1 MYIFFEYIILYIGF
15 IKTSWVLVPFYV
27 YSKLIFI
34 TAIIFWLLLLTYYVI
49 LSKYV
54 GFYKHWFVN
63 KYINLSPK
71 VVTVVLKF
79 FILV

>member
-15 IKTSWVLVPFYV
+15 IKTSWVLVPFYI

-34 TAIIFWLLLLTYYVI
+34 TAIIFWLLLLTYDVI

-54 GFYKHWFVN
+54 GFYK
-63 KYINLSPK
+63 L
-71 VVTVVLKF
+71 
-79 FILV
+79 